1 MAPTSSRQFELR
13 SNLCDP
19 SPFFIRMKMYKL
31 IPLDELPPVKGR
43 SLPMLLG
50 FHPVLIQK
58 LLRSFNPDNVIDFVC
73 SQHLVAKSAG
83 FFCVDTYRNWS
94 GDVVSPL

>member
-1 MAPTSSRQFELR
+1 
-13 SNLCDP
+13 
-19 SPFFIRMKMYKL
+19 MKMYKL

-50 FHPVLIQK
+50 FHRVLIQK
-58 LLRSFNPDNVIDFVC
+58 LLRSCNPDNVIDFVC